1 MKQKILITELIFQT
15 LLTLGSILYI
25 IYNYFQTDSFSE
37 FFIALFFVGVANLL
51 GFIIRITLIT
61 SKFQRYYFFGVILFF
76 IALYVLCKFDF
87 DTVFILYYLGIGG
100 ALFNIYYLLYGFY
113 LIKNYPTD
121 KVDH

>member
-1 MKQKILITELIFQT
+1 MKQKIFITELIFQT

-25 IYNYFQTDSFSE
+25 IYNYFQIDSFSE

-51 GFIIRITLIT
+51 GFIIRITLIS